1 MTWALEHRAWGVARF
16 SRFWDPNY
24 YRTYNEEAGQS
35 AGYMSVQQEVT
46 RALANRGDFHDVV
59 PGTLDSGLKSSGR
72 ARDTMSDERPAFVV
86 EDGTYISARWPGDV
100 HPFAKRFSTV
110 LHSSHSEVGPPRR

>member
-1 MTWALEHRAWGVARF
+1 MTWALEHHAWRVARF

-100 HPFAKRFSTV
+100 HTFAKRFSTV
-110 LHSSHSEVGPPRR
+110 LHSSHPEVGPPRR

>member
-1 MTWALEHRAWGVARF
+1 MTWALEHRAWRVACF

-46 RALANRGDFHDVV
+46 RALANRDDFHDV
-59 PGTLDSGLKSSGR
+59 PGTLDSGLKSSAGGLG
-72 ARDTMSDERPAFVV
+72 TMASDERPAFVV
-86 EDGTYISARWPGDV
+86 EDEITSSARWPGDV
-100 HPFAKRFSTV
+100 HTFAKRFSTV
-110 LHSSHSEVGPPRR
+110 LHSSHPEVGPPRR